1 MCTLGNSNST
11 STKITVT
18 LGVDFGDF
26 GAEVTWITPVTVSNY
41 PRAIRDCTNKLV
53 EDMGETFEVLKSV
66 LGQTFA
72 ETTVACTLQS
82 LVCGGVCRHST

>member
-18 LGVDFGDF
+18 LGVDFG
-26 GAEVTWITPVTVSNY
+26 AEVTWITPVTASNY
-41 PRAIRDCTNKLV
+41 PRAMRDCTNKLV
-53 EDMGETFEVLKSV
+53 EDMGETFEVPKSV

-72 ETTVACTLQS
+72 KTTVACALQS